1 MKTDRTIATSVGVL
15 FIIGT
20 VAGILSVV
28 VTSSLLDGPD
38 YLAKVAANESR
49 IIWGALLVLLMNIA
63 LAMIPAL
70 LFPILKR
77 LNEPLAVGYVIFRG
91 ALETLMGTGIV
102 VCWLLLL
109 VVARQAAA
117 LGAAATAQTQGLGQL
132 QGLGLLLIKAHDPI
146 MSNVMSIFFSLG
158 ALMLYYLLY
167 QAQLIPRW
175 ISVWGLVAGVLTLV
189 PSLTALFGI
198 NLDILKFVMLPQEM
212 VMAGWLIVKGF
223 KPIADSTVQTTATQQ
238 RVGTGIA
245 PLRP

>member
-1 MKTDRTIATSVGVL
+1 MKTERTIATSVGVL

-28 VTSSLLDGPD
+28 VTWGLLDGPD
-38 YLAKVAANESR
+38 YLDKVAANESR
-49 IIWGALLVLLMNIA
+49 IIGGALLVLLMNIA

-70 LFPILKR
+70 MFPILKR

-91 ALETLMGTGIV
+91 ALETLTGTGIV

-109 VVARQAAA
+109 VVARQSAEF
-117 LGAAATAQTQGLGQL
+117 GAAAAAQL
-132 QGLGLLLIKAHDPI
+132 QGLGLLLVKAHDPI
-146 MSNVMSIFFSLG
+146 ISNVMSIFFSLG

-223 KPIADSTVQTTATQQ
+223 N
-238 RVGTGIA
+238 
-245 PLRP
+245 

>member
-1 MKTDRTIATSVGVL
+1 MKTERTIATSVGAL
-15 FIIGT
+15 FITGT

-28 VTSSLLDGPD
+28 VTSGLLDGPD
-38 YLAKVAANESR
+38 FLDKVAANAGR
-49 IIWGALLVLLMNIA
+49 VIGGALLVLLMNVA

-70 LFPILKR
+70 MFPILKR

-91 ALETLMGTGIV
+91 ALETLTGTGIV

-109 VVARQAAA
+109 VVARQSAEF
-117 LGAAATAQTQGLGQL
+117 GAAAAQL
-132 QGLGLLLIKAHDPI
+132 QGLGLLLVKTHDPI
-146 MSNVMSIFFSLG
+146 LSNVMSIFFSLG

-175 ISVWGLVAGVLTLV
+175 ISVWGLVAGVLTLI

-223 KPIADSTVQTTATQQ
+223 NCSASTES
-238 RVGTGIA
+238 
-245 PLRP
+245 

>member
-1 MKTDRTIATSVGVL
+1 MKTERIIATSVGVL

-28 VTSSLLDGPD
+28 VTWGLLDGPD
-38 YLAKVAANESR
+38 FLDIVAANANR
-49 IIWGALLVLLMNIA
+49 VIGGALLVLVMNIA

-70 LFPILKR
+70 MFPILKR

-91 ALETLMGTGIV
+91 ALETLTGTGLV

-109 VVARQAAA
+109 VVARQSAEF
-117 LGAAATAQTQGLGQL
+117 GGTAVAQGLGM
-132 QGLGLLLIKAHDPI
+132 LLVKAHDPI
-146 MSNVMSIFFSLG
+146 LSNVMGICFSLG

-189 PSLTALFGI
+189 PSLTALFDI

-212 VMAGWLIVKGF
+212 VMAVWLIVKGF
-223 KPIADSTVQTTATQQ
+223 NPINDSTVEAVATQH
-238 RVGTGIA
+238 RVAANVA

>member
-1 MKTDRTIATSVGVL
+1 MKTYRTIATSVGVL
-15 FIIGT
+15 YIIGT

-28 VTSSLLDGPD
+28 VSAGLFDGAD
-38 YLAKVAANESR
+38 YLDKVAAHANQVTL
-49 IIWGALLVLLMNIA
+49 GALLILVMGIA

-70 LFPILKR
+70 LFPILKK

-91 ALETLMGTGIV
+91 ALETLAYIGMAT
-102 VCWLLLL
+102 CWLLLL
-109 VVARQAAA
+109 VLARQSAEF
-117 LGAAATAQTQGLGQL
+117 GAAAAAQL
-132 QGLGLLLIKAHDPI
+132 QGLGLLLVKANDPI
-146 MSNVMSIFFSLG
+146 MSNIVGIFFSIG

-175 ISVWGLVAGVLTLV
+175 ISVWGLLAGVLTLV

-223 KPIADSTVQTTATQQ
+223 NPIDDSAMEAVTTQN

>member
-1 MKTDRTIATSVGVL
+1 MKNDRNIATSVGVL

-20 VAGILSVV
+20 VAGILSA
-28 VTSSLLDGPD
+28 VTLGGVLGGPD
-38 YLAKVAANESR
+38 YLNDVAANESR
-49 IIWGALLVLLMNIA
+49 VMGGALLVLVMNIA

-70 LFPILKR
+70 MFPILKR

-91 ALETLMGTGIV
+91 ALEALTGIGMV

-109 VVARQAAA
+109 VIARQPAEFGETAAA
-117 LGAAATAQTQGLGQL
+117 QGLGM
-132 QGLGLLLIKAHDPI
+132 LLVNAQSPI
-146 MSNVMSIFFSLG
+146 LSNVVGIFFSLG
-158 ALMLYYLLY
+158 ALILYYLFY

-223 KPIADSTVQTTATQQ
+223 NPITDSTVEMDATQP
-238 RVGTGIA
+238 RMATSVA
-245 PLRP
+245 PRRP